1 MTDIIDGSF
10 DTPEGR
16 RKLFVHQRP
25 DESDDA
31 FTTRMMAFMLAMENG
46 QTLDVVL
53 ASGPADWEVLP
64 TQRWLEARHRTYPS
78 LRLRVTAVPSN
89 DGGSSGH
96 LVVESGDEQIADSW
110 GDLLD
115 DGVYLPR
122 AEDGRIITWQAALWS
137 LAHQIRGLA
146 RSTMPA
152 SSKVGWPWSDYP
164 SVPYRHVTY
173 AIPRDRPAKDLRP
186 EPGDIAR

>member
-1 MTDIIDGSF
+1 MPDVIDGGY

-16 RKLFVHQRP
+16 RKLFVSQRP

-64 TQRWLEARHRTYPS
+64 SDRWVEARNRTHS
-78 LRLRVTAVPSN
+78 KLRLRVTAN
-89 DGGSSGH
+89 GGSLGH
-96 LVVESGDEQIADSW
+96 LVVESGDEQIADAW

-186 EPGDIAR
+186 EPGVIAR